1 MDLRPTPWGT
11 PLDVITAVRRVNKV
25 LRSRFDRALHGL
37 YLSYAQYEVLLLIS
51 TDRNLHAAAVARD
64 LKISPQAVQKLV
76 EKLLLGGLVET
87 LPVDGGVVVLRI
99 THDGRTRLRQAA
111 QALGDT
117 HGRIERLAPEL
128 RTTLVEGL
136 QRVER
141 ALSRPL
147 DGDWL

>member
-1 MDLRPTPWGT
+1 MGLRPTPWGT

-87 LPVDGGVVVLRI
+87 LPIDGGVVVLRI
-99 THDGRTRLRQAA
+99 THAGRTRLPPAA
-111 QALGDT
+111 P
-117 HGRIERLAPEL
+117 APPP
-128 RTTLVEGL
+128 RGTP
-136 QRVER
+136 
-141 ALSRPL
+141 APSRPPAPPRA
-147 DGDWL
+147 WLRRSPGGARASTRGWPRA